1 MNLQY
6 AANAV
11 QQRGRGDDSM
21 LIHMTPQEV
30 GGLQALAMANGG
42 SLTINPET
50 GLPEAG
56 FLKNILPTLIGAGLM
71 MIPGMQGVSAS
82 MIGLG
87 VGAFETARTG
97 DIGKGLM
104 AGLGAYGG
112 AGLGGSLLGAGN
124 AANVANA
131 TSTLGPVTDYMT
143 ASEALKAA
151 GNMPANTFMGNLQT
165 AGAGA
170 QNLFNT
176 GAAGS
181 AARNAFIGQA
191 ANQATGQAATGL
203 GGGMGAAKTAYAAA
217 TPLLA
222 AQPEPLSLQPPG
234 QDSNYLGPYKPTPR
248 KVRYPGEDRDPN
260 DSREFL
266 YFEDANPFPFA
277 AGGAAM
283 PMQEDSFVIDART
296 VSEIGNGSSNAGLE
310 RLRRIGAQPI
320 RGPGDGVSDSIKANI
335 GGVQEAR
342 VARDEAY
349 MSPQAVQRLGN
360 GSMQKGHQKLYA
372 LMDKAHE
379 ARKSAKRGE
388 NTGLGALV

>member
-11 QQRGRGDDSM
+11 QQQGRGEDSM
-21 LIHMTPQEV
+21 LVHMTPNEV

-42 SLTINPET
+42 SLSVNPET

-56 FLKNILPTLIGAGLM
+56 FLKNILPTLIGAGLTIFSGGAINPM
-71 MIPGMQGVSAS
+71 TAAMITGGIEGV
-82 MIGLG
+82 
-87 VGAFETARTG
+87 RTG
-97 DIGKGLM
+97 DLGKGLM

-124 AANVANA
+124 AALGASA
-131 TSTLGPVTDYMT
+131 STLN
-143 ASEALKAA
+143 A
-151 GNMPANTFMGNLQT
+151 MPPPPTLMGNLQT
-165 AGAGA
+165 AGIGA
-170 QNLFNT
+170 QNLI
-176 GAAGS
+176 GMGS
-181 AARNAFIGQA
+181 AATPAATEAARSAFIGQA
-191 ANQATGQAATGL
+191 ADKAAGTAATGL
-203 GGGMGAAKTAYAAA
+203 GGGFGAAKTAYTAA

-222 AQPEPLSLQPPG
+222 AQPEPLTLQAPG
-234 QDSNYLGPYKPTPR
+234 QDSNYIGPYKPTER
-248 KVRYPGEDRDPN
+248 QVRYPGMDRDPN
-260 DSREFL
+260 DSSEFS
-266 YFEDANPFPFA
+266 YFNPSNPFPYA
-277 AGGAAM
+277 AGGSAKVM

-296 VSEIGNGSSNAGLE
+296 VSEMGNGSSNAGLE
-310 RLRRIGAQPI
+310 RLGQIGAQPI

-349 MSPQAVQRLGN
+349 MSPEAVKRLGN
-360 GSMQKGHQKLYA
+360 GSAQKGHQKLYA
-372 LMDKAHE
+372 LMEKAHQ